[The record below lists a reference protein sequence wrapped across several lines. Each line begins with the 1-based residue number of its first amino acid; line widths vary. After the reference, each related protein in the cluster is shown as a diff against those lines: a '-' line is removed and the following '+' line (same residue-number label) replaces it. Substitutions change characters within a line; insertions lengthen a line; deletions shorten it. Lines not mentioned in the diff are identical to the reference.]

1 MTNNIN
7 TYIQLNKITFKNK
20 KPATWRGFRPSMDK
34 DPLEVLRLAEK
45 EALLWQEAQIKL
57 HVESHGHLNFGA
69 RSRVPLQEKG

>member
-1 MTNNIN
+1 
-7 TYIQLNKITFKNK
+7 
-20 KPATWRGFRPSMDK
+20 MDK